1 MPPREAGVTRLI
13 DALFAVLGNMQRAR
27 KAIPDAAALA
37 VLQVIGAAQ
46 RDDPHEGVR
55 PSQIAD
61 HLEVHRSAVTHQLKA
76 LTEAGY
82 ITAAPDPADRR
93 ASILTLT
100 DAGRETVDRLTRQ
113 GRARFASFVADWTD
127 DEVTELARLLEKFR
141 ASAQAVNEKEPPPSA
156 PGWKSR

>member
-13 DALFAVLGNMQRAR
+13 GALFAVLDNMQRAR

-46 RDDPHEGVR
+46 RDDPREGVR

-61 HLEVHRSAVTHQLKA
+61 HLEVHRSAVTHHLQA
-76 LTEAGY
+76 LTQAGY

-127 DEVTELARLLEKFR
+127 EEVTELARLLEKFR
-141 ASAQAVNEKEPPPSA
+141 ASAQAVNETEPPPSA